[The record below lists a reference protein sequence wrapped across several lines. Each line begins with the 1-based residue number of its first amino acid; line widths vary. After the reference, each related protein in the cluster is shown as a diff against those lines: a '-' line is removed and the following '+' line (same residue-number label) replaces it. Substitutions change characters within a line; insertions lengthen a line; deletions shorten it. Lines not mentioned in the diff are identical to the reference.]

1 MTRGSADLYRC
12 KDTLKIPSTHAAY
25 PCSIFNVKL
34 CYVQCDWYL
43 NLQWRAE
50 ICGYPGDNFMFWMDV
65 KDHLLRFRC
74 PHSWFPKLM
83 FCSDAHLCYRHQV
96 DNPVC
101 ATTPPPPHLF
111 FHLCFSARHCDFPT
125 LRPRKL
131 PRFFYLQVSLLHLPC
146 DLISRGL
153 FCNLFPGGRLH
164 FLWLLFCFVSK
175 WETSYPVATVLFHL
189 LAGDS
194 ISCGFFCVLSL
205 IRALICNKLKPS
217 FL

>member
-83 FCSDAHLCYRHQV
+83 FCPDAHLCYRHQV

-111 FHLCFSARHCDFPT
+111 FHL
-125 LRPRKL
+125 
-131 PRFFYLQVSLLHLPC
+131 FFCSP
-146 DLISRGL
+146 
-153 FCNLFPGGRLH
+153 
-164 FLWLLFCFVSK
+164 LWLSNSETAEVTTIFLFTGEFV
-175 WETSYPVATVLFHL
+175 TF
-189 LAGDS
+189 
-194 ISCGFFCVLSL
+194 
-205 IRALICNKLKPS
+205 ALRLDIPWPIL
-217 FL
+217 